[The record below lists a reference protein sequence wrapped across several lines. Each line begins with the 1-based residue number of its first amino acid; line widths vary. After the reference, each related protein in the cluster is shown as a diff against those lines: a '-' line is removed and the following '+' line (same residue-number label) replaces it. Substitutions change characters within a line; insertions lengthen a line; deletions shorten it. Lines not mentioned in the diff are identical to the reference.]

1 MRVPRA
7 SDPLAPEEEGR
18 EMAKEGKR
26 ANGDAD
32 VYPRRNRRGEIIGYL
47 GPYRV
52 QTDKGPK
59 RLTVADTEP
68 RRDRR
73 GFS

>member
-1 MRVPRA
+1 
-7 SDPLAPEEEGR
+7 
-18 EMAKEGKR
+18 MAKEGKR